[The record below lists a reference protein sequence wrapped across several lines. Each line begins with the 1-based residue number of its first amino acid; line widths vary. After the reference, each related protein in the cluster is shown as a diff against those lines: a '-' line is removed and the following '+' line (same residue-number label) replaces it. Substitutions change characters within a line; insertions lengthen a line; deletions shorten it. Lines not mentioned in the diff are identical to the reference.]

1 MASAVS
7 PSAVSSAIRW
17 AQRTD
22 ALASA
27 CGDAVAAVAGGARP
41 LPRDTTRARVACE
54 PAAMRTSPLRH
65 VIGALVVAPWVAW
78 AVVRWLEL
86 DDGFPLVAAISYT
99 PYAAALSLVGALLAL
114 ALRAR
119 VVALVG
125 LVAAVALIAAVAPR
139 GVEGAGL
146 ASDEARGM
154 PFVAM
159 TLNLFDGK
167 AEARE
172 ILRLVRKYR
181 VDVLSVQ
188 ELTPRALRGLDA
200 AGARRLL
207 PGRVLRPGPRAEG
220 AGLLA
225 RTRLRALRTRSVG
238 GRPLPQARLRV
249 RGRSVLVASV
259 HPIPPLTDGDTR
271 VWRRQLRTLP
281 GPERA
286 GVPRVLL
293 GDFNATL
300 DHRELRRLLARGY
313 RDAADA
319 TGDGLRP
326 TWPVGRA
333 RPPITIDHVLLPRQI
348 LIRRLTLREI
358 PGSDHRALIVD
369 LLITDAP

>member
-1 MASAVS
+1 
-7 PSAVSSAIRW
+7 
-17 AQRTD
+17 
-22 ALASA
+22 
-27 CGDAVAAVAGGARP
+27 
-41 LPRDTTRARVACE
+41 
-54 PAAMRTSPLRH
+54 MRTSPLRH
-65 VIGALVVAPWVAW
+65 LIGGLVVAPWVAW

-86 DDGFPLVAAISYT
+86 DGGFPLVAAMSYT
-99 PYAAALSLVGALLAL
+99 PYAAALALACALLVL
-114 ALRAR
+114 ALGAR
-119 VVALVG
+119 VVAVVG
-125 LVAAVALIAAVAPR
+125 VVAAVALIAAVVPR

-146 ASDEARGM
+146 ASDEARGT

-159 TLNLFDGK
+159 TLNLLDGK
-167 AEARE
+167 VEARE

-188 ELTPRALRGLDA
+188 ELTPQALRQLDA
-200 AGARRLL
+200 AGARKLL
-207 PGRVLRPGPRAEG
+207 PGRVVRPGAEAAG

-225 RTRLRALRTRSVG
+225 RTGLRALRTRTMG

-249 RGRSVLVASV
+249 GGRSVLVASV
-259 HPIPPLTDGDTR
+259 HPVPPLTDGDTR
-271 VWRRQLRTLP
+271 LWRRQLRSLP

-326 TWPVGRA
+326 TWPVGRD
-333 RPPITIDHVLLPRQI
+333 RPPITIDHVLLARQI
-348 LIRRLTLREI
+348 LIRRLTLREM
-358 PGSDHRALIVD
+358 PRGDHRALIAD
-369 LLITDAP
+369 LLLADAP